1 LGDGDDAVV
10 PTGPVR
16 LGDDGPL
23 AMVTDTAL
31 ADHLTS
37 DEGMVAAHRF
47 LAELTIMWLESPSIQ
62 RGVVVHLPADAEI
75 DPGVVALALGALAD
89 GQAVRA
95 VTVHQLFQDVP
106 PPADGPASVA
116 TAPHETGGGLSAVA
130 PALRSARSRVAGL
143 GALLDDPTVSASLEQ
158 SLLLSTGSG
167 TPDDQR
173 AAYVG
178 RADTALDSVSGA
190 VTLPSEFRITLTSRS
205 STIPVTLSNLSDQE
219 LNVRV
224 ELESDQLEF
233 PEGDVLTATL
243 VPEST
248 TRIEVPVR
256 TRTSGAFTLDIT
268 VTSPDGSI
276 VLDRSTFDVRSTAIS
291 GVGIFLSIG
300 AGLFLALWW
309 ARHWRS
315 TRRSRRLVPA
325 PTDGPPEPTDGDP
338 VPPPVAA
345 GGEGYRPAHMARPR
359 TRSG

>member
-1 LGDGDDAVV
+1 
-10 PTGPVR
+10 VR
-16 LGDDGPL
+16 LGDDGPV

-62 RGVVVHLPADAEI
+62 RGVVVHLPPEVDI
-75 DPGVVALALGALAD
+75 DPGVVAVALGALAD

-95 VTVHQLFQDVP
+95 VPVQQIFRDVP
-106 PPADGPASVA
+106 PPADGPAAVA
-116 TAPHETGGGLSAVA
+116 TAPHETGDLRPVA
-130 PALRSARSRVAGL
+130 AALRSARSRVTGL

-233 PEGDVLTATL
+233 PEGDVLTPTL
-243 VPEST
+243 APEST

-256 TRTSGAFTLDIT
+256 TRTSGAFTLDVT

-300 AGLFLALWW
+300 AGLFLAIWW

-325 PTDGPPEPTDGDP
+325 PTDGPPSPTGGDP
-338 VPPPVAA
+338 MPPPVAA
-345 GGEGYRPAHMARPR
+345 AGEPYRPAHMARPR
-359 TRSG
+359 TPSS